1 MRKLKAVKAKKPTV
15 KSVTTAFEGYRAIAR
30 EYIAREYIRTL
41 HKPLQRKLMS
51 SEAADE
57 TGRLNGLTIVEL
69 IAISRTA
76 ENTGE
81 RVFLAVTDNNKNI
94 TLYAEKWPASAPFML
109 L

>member
-1 MRKLKAVKAKKPTV
+1 MRKPKVKKPTV
-15 KSVTTAFEGYRAIAR
+15 KSVTTAFEGYRAIAK
-30 EYIAREYIRTL
+30 EYIRTL
-41 HKPLQRKLMS
+41 QKPLQRKLMS
-51 SEAADE
+51 SDAADE

-69 IAISRTA
+69 IAISRMA

-81 RVFLAVTDNNKNI
+81 RVFLAVTDNKTI

>member
-15 KSVTTAFEGYRAIAR
+15 KSVTTAFYGYRAIAK
-30 EYIAREYIRTL
+30 EYIRTL
-41 HKPLQRKLMS
+41 QKPLQRKLMS

-69 IAISRTA
+69 ITISRMA

-94 TLYAEKWPASAPFML
+94 TLYAEKWPASAPFIL